1 MSSGSKQ
8 TVLSVGILV
17 ASVVFVTCLGRTAP
31 QSRQPVHL
39 EAPPVVEHASIPP
52 DPHVLRVCADPN
64 NLPFSNQKQEGFENK
79 IADLV
84 AKDLGRTV
92 QYYWQP
98 QRRGFIR
105 TTLRAGEC
113 DVVIG
118 LPSSFDLAL
127 VTRPYYR
134 SAYYFVSNRARGLHI
149 GSLDDPKLRRLR
161 VGIEITGD
169 DYDNPPAAQA
179 LAARHIID
187 NVQGFT
193 VYGDYSSEH
202 PSWGLMN
209 ALERGDVDVA
219 IAWGPLAGYV
229 ARRTQ
234 AALELRPVTPQ
245 MDAPAVRF
253 AYDISMGVRRDDRA
267 LAAALNDAIQRHAR
281 EIRSI
286 LTEYGVPFSEPGK
299 GASG

>member
-8 TVLSVGILV
+8 TILSVAILG
-17 ASVVFVTCLGRTAP
+17 ASLIFVMCVGRSR
-31 QSRQPVHL
+31 QESRQPAHL
-39 EAPPVVEHASIPP
+39 AAPPVVEHATIPA

-64 NLPFSNQKQEGFENK
+64 NLPFSNRKQEGFENR
-79 IADLV
+79 IADIV
-84 AKDLGRTV
+84 ARDLGRTV

-113 DVVIG
+113 DVVMG
-118 LPSSFDLAL
+118 LPSTFELAR
-127 VTRPYYR
+127 VTQPYYR
-134 SAYYFVSNRARGLHI
+134 SAYYFVSKRGLHVR
-149 GSLDDPKLRRLR
+149 SLDDPQLRRLR
-161 VGIEITGD
+161 VGIEITGN
-169 DYDNPPAAQA
+169 DYENPPAAQA

-187 NVQGFT
+187 NVSGFP
-193 VYGDYSSEH
+193 VYGDYSSDH

-229 ARRTQ
+229 AARTHVPV
-234 AALELRPVTPQ
+234 EMHVVTPQ
-245 MDAPAVRF
+245 IDTASLRF
-253 AYDISMGVRRDDRA
+253 AYDISMGVRRNDQA
-267 LAAALNDAIQRHAR
+267 LAAALNAAIARHAA

-286 LTEYGVPFSEPGK
+286 LAAYGVPFSTPGK
-299 GASG
+299 EVSG

>member
-8 TVLSVGILV
+8 TVLSVAIL
-17 ASVVFVTCLGRTAP
+17 AGSLVFVTCLRRAP
-31 QSRQPVHL
+31 AQSRQPAHL
-39 EAPPVVEHASIPP
+39 EVPAVVEHTSIPA
-52 DPHVLRVCADPN
+52 DAHVLRVCADPN
-64 NLPFSNQKQEGFENK
+64 NLPFSNQKQEGFENR
-79 IADLV
+79 IAELV

-118 LPSSFDLAL
+118 LPSMFELAR
-127 VTRPYYR
+127 VTKPYYR
-134 SAYYFVSNRARGLHI
+134 SAYYFVSPRARALHI
-149 GSLDDPKLRRLR
+149 RSLDDPQLRRLR

-187 NVQGFT
+187 NVRGFP
-193 VYGDYSSEH
+193 VYGDYSSDH

-209 ALERGDVDVA
+209 ALEHGDVDVA

-229 ARRTQ
+229 AHHAHTP
-234 AALELRPVTPQ
+234 LEMRPVTPQ
-245 MDAPAVRF
+245 IDAPSLRF
-253 AYDISMGVRRDDRA
+253 AYDISMGVRRNDKA
-267 LAAALNDAIQRHAR
+267 LAAALDRAITRHAR
-281 EIRSI
+281 EIRAI

-299 GASG
+299 RVSG